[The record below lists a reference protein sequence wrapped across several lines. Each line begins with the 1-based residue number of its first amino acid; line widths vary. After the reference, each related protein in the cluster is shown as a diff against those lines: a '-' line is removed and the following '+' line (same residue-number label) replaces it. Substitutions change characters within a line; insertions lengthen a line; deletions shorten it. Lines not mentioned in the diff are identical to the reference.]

1 MQTRSAIASMLA
13 AAVLASC
20 AQSPAQVAATEPVR
34 SVRFS
39 TGAAAMAKC
48 LQAGIENMVPIWTV
62 SVRGEADRPRVHVH
76 GGVDSGTV
84 AIINL
89 DDQRAVFR
97 FSPNVFGTV
106 SFADKL
112 EAAMRVCDTP

>member
-1 MQTRSAIASMLA
+1 MKTSLIASTLTAALLA
-13 AAVLASC
+13 GC

-62 SVRGEADRPRVHVH
+62 SVRGEADRPRVQVH
-76 GGVDSGTV
+76 GGVDAARDAGV
-84 AIINL
+84 AA
-89 DDQRAVFR
+89 RAR
-97 FSPNVFGTV
+97 PIELAQDPLARGRI
-106 SFADKL
+106 D
-112 EAAMRVCDTP
+112 RGR